1 MAAVTWRLTSERLP
15 PISLK
20 PSSRPYELSCSAVC
34 GLEHGRGDRLG
45 QARAV
50 ESDAQV
56 LTRVLSARVLAP
68 GRAQLRTP
76 GEYPELRCPFAV
88 PVIVRAESRFYL
100 DREGAIGR
108 ASCREKVCPTG

>member
-1 MAAVTWRLTSERLP
+1 MRISDWSSDVCSSDL

-50 ESDAQV
+50 ESAAQV

-88 PVIVRAESRFYL
+88 PVRSEEHKSELQSLMRISYAVFCL
-100 DREGAIGR
+100 
-108 ASCREKVCPTG
+108 KKNTH

>member
-1 MAAVTWRLTSERLP
+1 MR
-15 PISLK
+15 ISDW
-20 PSSRPYELSCSAVC
+20 SSDVCSSICSAVC

-68 GRAQLRTP
+68 GRAPLRTP

-88 PVIVRAESRFYL
+88 PVIVRE
-100 DREGAIGR
+100 IGR
-108 ASCREKVCPTG
+108 ASCRERVCPYVLFSVVAGTFKKTIT

>member
-1 MAAVTWRLTSERLP
+1 MRISDWSSDVCSSDL

-88 PVIVRAESRFYL
+88 QVIVRAESHFAITRIPV
-100 DREGAIGR
+100 DRLAGEECAR
-108 ASCREKVCPTG
+108 TG